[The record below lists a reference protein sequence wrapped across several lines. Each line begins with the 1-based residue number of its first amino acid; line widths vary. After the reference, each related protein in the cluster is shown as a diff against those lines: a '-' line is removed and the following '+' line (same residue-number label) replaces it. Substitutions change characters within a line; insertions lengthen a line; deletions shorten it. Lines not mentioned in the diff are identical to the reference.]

1 MVNQKLLDYVGQQ
14 LKNGVSSSAISS
26 ALLGAGWSQSDVSTA
41 LDQAQSVSS
50 GTPFAVTPASASTTA
65 GGTVASFVS
74 SPITS
79 TGDIIRTESTSNVGK
94 ISAQQSSGSVFSS
107 TTTSSTDSM
116 HRSIGAIIGYSVLGI
131 LVVGFGGLSGYLYQQ
146 NQGLMADLVVA
157 RTGGDSMS
165 ASAQMLQKSA
175 DSLNAQNM
183 ALKAQV
189 DDLTN
194 QLAVFAPGTG
204 SASDA
209 QVSGALSVN
218 GAGVYS
224 VTGST
229 GIVYTVKNSKDSKV
243 AGVLGGL
250 VGSSVTIAGTHTPG
264 SPTITVISVNG
275 NLL

>member
-26 ALLGAGWSQSDVSTA
+26 ALLGAGWSQSDVTTA

-50 GTPFAVTPASASTTA
+50 GKPFSVTPAAASAA
-65 GGTVASFVS
+65 GAGSVASLAS
-74 SPITS
+74 SPVAS
-79 TGDIIRTESTSNVGK
+79 TGDIIRTESTSNVAML
-94 ISAQQSSGSVFSS
+94 SNQQTAGSVFSS
-107 TTTSSTDSM
+107 TVASTASA
-116 HRSIGAIIGYSVLGI
+116 HRPVGAIIGYSVLGL
-131 LVVGFGGLSGYLYQQ
+131 LVIGFGGLSGYLYQQ
-146 NQGLMADLVVA
+146 NQGLTADLVVA
-157 RTGGDSMS
+157 RTGGDSLS

-175 DSLNAQNM
+175 DSLNSQNM

-194 QLAVFAPGTG
+194 QLAIFAPGSG

-209 QVSGALSVN
+209 QISGALSVN
-218 GAGVYS
+218 SAGVYS

-229 GIVYTVKNSKDSKV
+229 GIVYTVKNSKDAKV
-243 AGVLGGL
+243 VEVLKGL